1 MSIGNPLPMG
11 LAGIPQD
18 TGLGPLKRSYGMA
31 PFSTWDTRQADWMS
45 RRRLWVSRGL
55 TSELGREEKLT
66 YQIPEKLADG
76 TAAPQ
81 IGNGTSVFD
90 PVVCELAINWWSPP
104 GGVVLD
110 PFAGGSVRGIITSL
124 LGRKYWGCELR
135 REQVEA
141 NRAQVANNPKLH
153 GSHKP
158 IWVCGD
164 SAQVFTEGLNGRLPP
179 EADCIFSC
187 PPYGDLEVYSKDPND
202 ISNRDSYEAFL
213 ADYSKIIAAAVA
225 RLRDNSFAVWVVGNY
240 PEQVRRY
247 DAGFC
252 GRHRPGIP
260 RRRRPPYYND
270 IILINSVGSG
280 AMRGRRTFDAAAKV
294 IKLHQNVLVFIKGDA
309 KVANA
314 KITGRADAPARR
326 VTV

>member
-45 RRRLWVSRGL
+45 RRRLWLARGL

-141 NRAQVANNPKLH
+141 NRNQVASNPRLS
-153 GSHKP
+153 GEHKP
-158 IWVCGD
+158 VWVCGD
-164 SAQVFTEGLNGRLPP
+164 SAKVFTEGLKGRLPP

-187 PPYGDLEVYSKDPND
+187 PPYGDLEVYSKDPDD
-202 ISNRDSYEAFL
+202 ISNRDSYEDFL
-213 ADYSKIIAAAVA
+213 ADYSKIISAAVA
-225 RLRDNSFAVWVVGNY
+225 RLRQDSFAVWVVGNY
-240 PEQVRRY
+240 RNKDNGTMRDFVGDTVRAFRA
-247 DAGFC
+247 AGAA
-252 GRHRPGIP
+252 
-260 RRRRPPYYND
+260 YYND

-294 IKLHQNVLVFIKGDA
+294 IKLHQNVLVFVKGDA

-314 KITGRADAPARR
+314 KITGRKDASAEE
-326 VTV
+326 